1 MVDAGL
7 DPGHDGNTFSSA
19 ECHHWGSLI
28 AQLDDLCIVIGVQQC
43 ITTEV
48 AANIHK
54 NLHQFFFN
62 SFQQNVQ
69 GVRCVRNLDGWS
81 RDRGASPA
89 WGQDWPTGETKFHD
103 CPLTCF
109 FLSIMVVVLK
119 SLLGVFH
126 PTTERQMGSIGCT

>member
-7 DPGHDGNTFSSA
+7 DPGHDGDTFSSA

-48 AANIHK
+48 AANIPK
-54 NLHQFFFN
+54 NLHKFFFN
-62 SFQQNVQ
+62 SFQHNVQ

-89 WGQDWPTGETKFHD
+89 WGQDWPTGETNLHD
-103 CPLTCF
+103 CPLTW
-109 FLSIMVVVLK
+109 LINY
-119 SLLGVFH
+119 G
-126 PTTERQMGSIGCT
+126 GCTNHF